1 MDAIYFETSKIYS
14 FLFTVHKMINN
25 NCQDMA
31 INKIVQ
37 IKSNGFNVYIVII
50 TEFVF
55 IASGNVGL

>member
-1 MDAIYFETSKIYS
+1 
-14 FLFTVHKMINN
+14 MINN